1 MSNHYDVIV
10 IGSGAAAQTV
20 VYDLKKHG
28 KNVAIIE
35 KKEWGGTCALRG
47 CIPKKILVGAAEV
60 KHRVVDAQHNGISF
74 DSLSINWSELINFKK
89 SFTDSKVQQFKQSFL
104 DAGIDIYKGTA
115 HFTGKKSIRVNEN
128 ELTAENFVIATGAKP
143 RTLDILGE
151 KHVITSEQFLS
162 LETLPESIVFI
173 GGGLISFEFA
183 HVAAR
188 AGAKV
193 IILHRGQ
200 QPLKQFD
207 SDLVNMLV
215 ESSKD
220 VGIDIQLNKPVKQV
234 EKENNKFIVKTN
246 ENELFETDLVVH
258 GAGRVPDIDDLDL
271 KKANIDFSK
280 RGISVNEYMQNPTN
294 PSVFAAGDVA
304 NSNLP
309 LTPVAGAE
317 GKIVLKNLL
326 DEKKKK
332 SSIFAIPSV
341 VFTVPPLAMVGLT
354 ETQSKKQGISYT
366 VNYQDTSSWFSSSRI
381 GLKHSGFKILIDK
394 ENKQILGAHLFGHHA
409 EEVINLF
416 TVFIKKK
423 MNIDEI
429 KEIVWS
435 YPTSAYD
442 INYMI

>member
-1 MSNHYDVIV
+1 MSNHYDIIV

-20 VYDLKKHG
+20 VYDLKKHR

-47 CIPKKILVGAAEV
+47 CVPKKVLVGAAEV

-74 DSLSINWSELINFKK
+74 NSLNIDWSDLIEFKK
-89 SFTDSKVQQFKQSFL
+89 SFTDSKSQQFKKSFL

-143 RTLDILGE
+143 RELGIPGE
-151 KHVITSEQFLS
+151 KHVITSDRFLS
-162 LETLPESIVFI
+162 LETLPKSIAFI

-207 SDLVNMLV
+207 PDLVNMLV
-215 ESSKD
+215 DSSKD
-220 VGIDIQLNKPVKQV
+220 IGIDIQLNRPVKQV

-246 ENELFETDLVVH
+246 EKELFETDLVVH
-258 GAGRVPDIDDLDL
+258 GAGRVPDIGDLDL
-271 KKANIDFSK
+271 KKAHIDFSK

-294 PSVFAAGDVA
+294 PIVFAAGDVA

-326 DEKKKK
+326 DEKRKGA
-332 SSIFAIPSV
+332 SISAIPSV
-341 VFTVPPLAMVGLT
+341 IFTVPPLAMVGLT
-354 ETQSKKQGISYT
+354 ETQAKKQGISYT
-366 VNYQDTSSWFSSSRI
+366 VNYQDTSSWFSSNHI
-381 GLKHSGFKILIDK
+381 GLKHSGFKILINN
-394 ENKQILGAHLFGHHA
+394 ENKQIIGAHLFGHHA
-409 EEVINLF
+409 EEAINLF

-429 KEIVWS
+429 KELVWS
-435 YPTSAYD
+435 YPTSTYD